1 MLYRALAD
9 VVLAVHAGVVL
20 FVVGGLAAVFLGNAR
35 GWRWVNGMYFRAV
48 HFGAIALVVVQAWL
62 GQACALTTLESWLRE
77 QGGATGYSKGFIE
90 HWVQRLIFYEAPL
103 WVFALVY
110 TAFALLVIAA
120 WWRYPPRRCRGR

>member
-1 MLYRALAD
+1 MAYRALAD
-9 VVLAVHAGVVL
+9 AVLAAHAGVVV
-20 FVVGGLAAVFLGNAR
+20 FVVGGLVAVFIGNAR
-35 GWRWVNGMYFRAV
+35 GWRWVNGMLFRAA
-48 HFGAIALVVVQAWL
+48 HLGAIALVVVQAWL

-120 WWRYPPRRCRGR
+120 WWRYPPRRSRGR